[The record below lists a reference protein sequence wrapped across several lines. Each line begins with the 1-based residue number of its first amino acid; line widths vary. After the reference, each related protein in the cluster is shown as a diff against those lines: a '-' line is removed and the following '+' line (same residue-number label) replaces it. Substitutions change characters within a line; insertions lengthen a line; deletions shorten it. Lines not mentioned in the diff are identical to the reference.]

1 MSITIHHYWLDKIN
15 DYAFRAE
22 LGQTLDTQF
31 SSDTMFTDAAKD
43 KDDFLRQLILHGM
56 AEAVPA
62 DVRSA
67 LESEDAVN
75 ASVQRRRLCSLAGD
89 TASDAGIQMAT
100 AAVLALAQGILSVR
114 YVYMGGTDEIDLEQ
128 DCEFDC
134 ADPSLKLG
142 AWNAW
147 CEACSAARIG
157 EDGIFWMMNNDSG
170 AGSGSLY
177 NGSLTVDLLTL
188 QSEEGEYEFHEDD
201 EDERSY
207 ETYSDESPDDI
218 TEQTTDNAP

>member
-1 MSITIHHYWLDKIN
+1 
-15 DYAFRAE
+15 
-22 LGQTLDTQF
+22 
-31 SSDTMFTDAAKD
+31 
-43 KDDFLRQLILHGM
+43 
-56 AEAVPA
+56 
-62 DVRSA
+62 
-67 LESEDAVN
+67 
-75 ASVQRRRLCSLAGD
+75 
-89 TASDAGIQMAT
+89 MAT
-100 AAVLALAQGILSVR
+100 TAVLALAQGILSIR
-114 YVYMGGTDEIDLEQ
+114 YVYIGGTDEIDLEQ

-134 ADPSLKLG
+134 ADPSLKAG

-157 EDGIFWMMNNDSG
+157 EDDIFWMMNSDSG

-207 ETYSDESPDDI
+207 ETYSDESPDD
-218 TEQTTDNAP
+218 TADQTTDNAP